1 MSQLGSLEGLLF
13 SEKVSSIFHEFY
25 TSSENIKREAIEAH
39 IIDVQIAK
47 VSTTG
52 TQYVNSKLS
61 SKVWGSETKKIN
73 LSSLDLNVISVVLF
87 PKPRRESWNF
97 NISKLACVT
106 KCNVISVI

>member
-1 MSQLGSLEGLLF
+1 MSIPNLARKFGGVKQ
-13 SEKVSSIFHEFY
+13 
-25 TSSENIKREAIEAH
+25 
-39 IIDVQIAK
+39 
-47 VSTTG
+47 
-52 TQYVNSKLS
+52 
-61 SKVWGSETKKIN
+61 KKIN